1 MAKENLP
8 PPPVGAPDAKIEAWI
23 TQYLKGNTSPTSK
36 EYTAAWEALRKARA
50 EDARDED
57 DEKTKI
63 PLTPSQMADL
73 FVEQKLADAG
83 EVPLVDPFARKLP
96 QRTVASTLANIKLGA
111 TSSGGKPRER
121 GRPGGVGIAQYGG
134 ENLVDENGNIT
145 SLLPYERNNVQE
157 AYAFLSTFD
166 DTVTLV
172 NILKKY
178 NYYGNSGPSAAAK
191 GRTGFQSQ
199 DYAAVSTF
207 LDKAGDEGLTGKAWL
222 QKMQETMAVNTG
234 GSGTAAV
241 FTSREDSALAL
252 RSAAFKY
259 LGRAL
264 TSSEMDAAVQ
274 AIATNE
280 RARTGSSGGEQSA
293 TIGTAARLQVE
304 QAAPAEAGQFTLGA
318 AMDRL
323 TQLMG
328 G

>member
-8 PPPVGAPDAKIEAWI
+8 PPPVGAPEAEIEAWI
-23 TQYLKGNTSPTSK
+23 TQYLKGNTNPTQS
-36 EYTAAWEALRKARA
+36 EYADAWVELRKARKKDLDIKT
-50 EDARDED
+50 EDRA
-57 DEKTKI
+57 KA
-63 PLTPSQMADL
+63 PLTPSQRAAQYGEEVKVDIG
-73 FVEQKLADAG
+73 DA
-83 EVPLVDPFARKLP
+83 PLVDPFARKLP
-96 QRTVASTLANIKLGA
+96 IRTVTTSKANIDLGA
-111 TSSGGKPRER
+111 RAN
-121 GRPGGVGIAQYGG
+121 RPGGAGTTQYGG
-134 ENLVDENGNIT
+134 DKLVDENKNIT

-199 DYAAVSTF
+199 DYTAVSTF

-222 QKMQETMAVNTG
+222 QKMQETMSMHTG

-304 QAAPAEAGQFTLGA
+304 KAAPAEAGQFTLGA

-323 TQLMG
+323 TKLMG